1 MCNNFQIMRIIWWY
15 SSLVVSFLLILF
27 LQKIKNIMS
36 KIMDRLKKL
45 FNNLKISENKAIIY
59 DFNNECLKE
68 VIKKLQIFTIERVN
82 KRF

>member
-1 MCNNFQIMRIIWWY
+1 
-15 SSLVVSFLLILF
+15 
-27 LQKIKNIMS
+27 MS